1 MQDRMYHPLCE
12 VYVTFRPH
20 SRIHH
25 PIKLIRHLALTEA
38 SLLLDTVQRRYHLHR
53 YHVVALP
60 VRWLAIRLCVRHYS
74 GTTISKG
81 LQGLRVLCR
90 RPHPPQAW
98 KGQTWCELYSAPAIG
113 LYLAGA
119 WVRAQL
125 ERASG
130 IDLAGI
136 THAVRGNG
144 MQIIACSLTAGP
156 IRMSPMEGVLPIPC
170 RTVLLRCLQPRW
182 RQNSIWHWQP
192 CERVRL
198 GMCARLCIR
207 PHPPHAWKIKS
218 GCEVQPAPGN
228 GLLYLGGA

>member
-1 MQDRMYHPLCE
+1 M
-12 VYVTFRPH
+12 
-20 SRIHH
+20 
-25 PIKLIRHLALTEA
+25 
-38 SLLLDTVQRRYHLHR
+38 
-53 YHVVALP
+53 
-60 VRWLAIRLCVRHYS
+60 RWQARRLCVRHYV
-74 GTTISKG
+74 GTTISKH
-81 LQGLRVLCR
+81 LQGLRVLCSQ
-90 RPHPPQAW
+90 PHPPQAW
-98 KGQTWCELYSAPAIG
+98 KGQTWCEHYSALASG

-119 WVRAQL
+119 WVRSQL

-136 THAVRGNG
+136 THAVRGNV

-218 GCEVQPAPGN
+218 RFDVQSAPVN
-228 GLLYLGGA
+228 GLLYLGGAWVRGLTGTCQRDILRWYHSTPFVEMGYRLYIAESAAG